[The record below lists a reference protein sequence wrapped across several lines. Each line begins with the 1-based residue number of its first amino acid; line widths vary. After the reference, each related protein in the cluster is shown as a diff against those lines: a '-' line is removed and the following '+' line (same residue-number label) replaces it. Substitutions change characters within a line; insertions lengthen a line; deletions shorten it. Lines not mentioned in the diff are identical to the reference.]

1 METFDKS
8 AGDGTTPGSVEQSG
22 NSPAVPSGC
31 VRFTSDDF
39 DRLIDELFDATA
51 VLVALE
57 ARIFELEGG
66 ELNPDDATELRRVSR
81 VARDQVTRV
90 ANRLFGV
97 QWWNDSHALGT
108 FEAWGARS

>member
-39 DRLIDELFDATA
+39 DGLIDELFDATA

-66 ELNPDDATELRRVSR
+66 EGAASRWNTLRALRVLGWYA
-81 VARDQVTRV
+81 ARDTIRPRIRK
-90 ANRLFGV
+90 A
-97 QWWNDSHALGT
+97 DA
-108 FEAWGARS
+108 